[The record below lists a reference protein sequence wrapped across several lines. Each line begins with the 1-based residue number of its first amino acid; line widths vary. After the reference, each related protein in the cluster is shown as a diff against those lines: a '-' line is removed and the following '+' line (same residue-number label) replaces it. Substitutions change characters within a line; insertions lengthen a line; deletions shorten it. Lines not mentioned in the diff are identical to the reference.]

1 MNNAEICAVLRL
13 VHDALSI
20 QPVPLKQAWQGLTDM
35 ERQVIIN
42 KTYGVVWE
50 TAIAIEQQL
59 KEKNT

>member
-13 VHDALSI
+13 VHDVLSI
-20 QPVPLKQAWQGLTDM
+20 QPVPLKQTWQGLTDM
-35 ERQVIIN
+35 ERQVIMN